1 MRYLTLI
8 GARTAGR
15 AATIQRMACGS
26 KLPEAVELNA
36 TTTGG
41 FSYKATDKID
51 SGPFGRALSFSNKQ
65 KRTMQPEP
73 KRVDPLAG
81 STSTEETIICTNC
94 RAAMPRQMRF
104 CRSCG
109 FRLGEGLAEYVETVR
124 LPNQPQARRD
134 VATPAP
140 PTQQA
145 GPSGVRDWG
154 PVGAVAHAAQT
165 AHRTT
170 DQALSQASAHLNKW
184 EKKRGRKRTHWI
196 VWVVIAL
203 IISSVAG
210 GGLLSSLGLR
220 GSLDSD
226 INWEAP
232 SSHVGINSYENGTG
246 GVTFDYVTP
255 PGGPADKAGL
265 LGGDII
271 TSLDG
276 QPVSNTKDFKR
287 LLEATPVGKTVAV
300 TFIRD
305 GETKTTSLTTISED
319 EIERLDDAADE
330 RPEGEG
336 YIAEG
341 SNIDVVPAPGTNHKG
356 VRLNAISKNRPA
368 DIAGLRDGD
377 IVIEFGGLPMR
388 TRREL
393 EVRIERA
400 IPLST
405 VTVVVIRGTE
415 RLEIPVKI
423 GRN

>member
-1 MRYLTLI
+1 
-8 GARTAGR
+8 
-15 AATIQRMACGS
+15 
-26 KLPEAVELNA
+26 
-36 TTTGG
+36 
-41 FSYKATDKID
+41 
-51 SGPFGRALSFSNKQ
+51 
-65 KRTMQPEP
+65 MQPEP
-73 KRVDPLAG
+73 KRVEPLSGSAG
-81 STSTEETIICTNC
+81 AEDTITCPNC
-94 RAAMPRQMRF
+94 RAVMPRQMRF

-124 LPNQPQARRD
+124 LPNQPQPKRS
-134 VATPAP
+134 VADP
-140 PTQQA
+140 PPRPQA
-145 GPSGVRDWG
+145 AASGVKDWG
-154 PVGAVAHAAQT
+154 PVGTVAHAAQA
-165 AHRTT
+165 AHQAT
-170 DQALSQASAHLNKW
+170 DQALSQVSAHLNQW
-184 EKKRGRKRTHWI
+184 EKKRGRKRAHWI

-210 GGLLSSLGLR
+210 GSLLSPFGLR
-220 GSLDSD
+220 SNFDFDTSR
-226 INWEAP
+226 EAP
-232 SSHVGINSYENGTG
+232 RSYVGLNAWKNGNG
-246 GVTFDYVTP
+246 GVTFDYITP

-271 TSLDG
+271 TSFDG

-287 LLEATPVGKTVAV
+287 LLEATPVGKTVDV

-305 GETKTTSLTTISED
+305 GETKTTKLTTISED
-319 EIERLDDAADE
+319 EQERLDDVADD

-341 SNIDVVPAPGTNHKG
+341 SDIDVVPAPGTNHNG
-356 VRLNAISKNRPA
+356 VRLNDISENRPA

-377 IVIEFGGLPMR
+377 IVIEFDGLPMR

-400 IPLST
+400 LPGST
-405 VTVVVIRGTE
+405 VKVVVIRGSE

>member
-1 MRYLTLI
+1 
-8 GARTAGR
+8 
-15 AATIQRMACGS
+15 
-26 KLPEAVELNA
+26 
-36 TTTGG
+36 
-41 FSYKATDKID
+41 
-51 SGPFGRALSFSNKQ
+51 
-65 KRTMQPEP
+65 
-73 KRVDPLAG
+73 
-81 STSTEETIICTNC
+81 
-94 RAAMPRQMRF
+94 MPRQMRF

-124 LPNQPQARRD
+124 LPNQPQAKRP
-134 VATPAP
+134 VATAP
-140 PTQQA
+140 QPEGGVASAASAA
-145 GPSGVRDWG
+145 GVNSWG
-154 PVGAVAHAAQT
+154 PVSTVAHAAQV
-165 AHRTT
+165 AHQAA
-170 DQALSQASAHLNKW
+170 DQALGQASSQLNKW
-184 EKKRGRKRTHWI
+184 EKKKGRKRAHWI

-210 GGLLSSLGLR
+210 GSLLSPFGLR
-220 GSLDSD
+220 SNFDFDTSEPAETLS
-226 INWEAP
+226 N
-232 SSHVGINSYENGTG
+232 VGLNTTKNGNG

-271 TSLDG
+271 TSFDG
-276 QPVSNTKDFKR
+276 QPVSNIKDFR
-287 LLEATPVGKTVAV
+287 ALLAATPIGKTVDV

-305 GETKTTSLTTISED
+305 GETKTTKLTTISEAAQ
-319 EIERLDDAADE
+319 EALDDVADD

-341 SNIDVVPAPGTNHKG
+341 SDIDVVPAPGTNHNG
-356 VRLNAISKNRPA
+356 VRLNDISANRPA

-377 IVIEFGGLPMR
+377 IVIEFDGLPMR

-400 IPLST
+400 IPGST
-405 VTVVVIRGTE
+405 VKVVVIRGTE